1 MNLKQMTGGNDIDES
16 LAALLANANAVRA
29 ITGAVEGTIGPKG
42 LDTMLV
48 DRFGEDINTNDGVT
62 IHDKM
67 DVNHPAAKMLINI
80 AKAQQAEIGD
90 GTTTASVLAG
100 ALIGEGVAQV
110 LRGVPV
116 SRVIEGVK
124 IGTKMCLE
132 ILDGHSRKIE
142 DLNSPILRNIAMIAG
157 RENED
162 IAELVL
168 EAARLIGQEK
178 LHENNF
184 KLSDIIISEAGAQN
198 EVFMGVIIDRER
210 MSSEMPE
217 QVNNAKL
224 LLIDDGLEPEELG
237 DEALGT
243 EAGFKRFMDLQEEFK
258 VNVKKIVDLGVT
270 AVFVDR
276 AVHEAAEEILSDAG
290 VLVVQRVAG
299 RDLRR
304 TAEHC
309 GARMIKR
316 TGLRKSIEDLKKYLG
331 SAEQIC
337 EDEKLQHIRVVGG
350 RGKPMATILVSAATA
365 EVVGE
370 RERIA
375 KDAASSVQAAVRGG
389 YVPGGGALEIAIA
402 SEIKARREELKGMS
416 AYGLDC
422 VVKALERPLSQI
434 VDNAGFNHLEKL
446 EEVIAAQR
454 NTQSDSIGIDCDSG
468 KTMDMLQFGIIDP
481 TLVKRHAI
489 KAAGEVA
496 VAILR
501 IDTIIKKKDESDGA
515 RAADVDS
522 EIRDY

>member
-1 MNLKQMTGGNDIDES
+1 
-16 LAALLANANAVRA
+16 
-29 ITGAVEGTIGPKG
+29 
-42 LDTMLV
+42 
-48 DRFGEDINTNDGVT
+48 
-62 IHDKM
+62 
-67 DVNHPAAKMLINI
+67 
-80 AKAQQAEIGD
+80 
-90 GTTTASVLAG
+90 
-100 ALIGEGVAQV
+100 
-110 LRGVPV
+110 
-116 SRVIEGVK
+116 
-124 IGTKMCLE
+124 
-132 ILDGHSRKIE
+132 
-142 DLNSPILRNIAMIAG
+142 
-157 RENED
+157 
-162 IAELVL
+162 VL

-217 QVNNAKL
+217 QVNNATL

-276 AVHEAAEEILSDAG
+276 AVHDAAEEILSDAG

-316 TGLRKSIEDLKKYLG
+316 TGLRKSVEDLRKYLG

-454 NTQSDSIGIDCDSG
+454 SLQSDSIGIDCDTG

-501 IDTIIKKKDESDGA
+501 IDTIIKKKDESDSA